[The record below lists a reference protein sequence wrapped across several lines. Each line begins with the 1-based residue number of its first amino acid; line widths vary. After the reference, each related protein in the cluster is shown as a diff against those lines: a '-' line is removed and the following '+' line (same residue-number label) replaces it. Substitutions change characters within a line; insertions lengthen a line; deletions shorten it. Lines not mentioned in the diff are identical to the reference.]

1 MTLFY
6 RMKSCQILVISS
18 LLFFLIPYAISQY
31 REETLD
37 MNEYT
42 FLFLFLAQAIVS
54 VLFWWNPVDGSI
66 IHRIDGRLARTTA
79 IMAIIYL
86 LFYKKFELPI
96 FVYGLFGTFIFAYL
110 SNYHSSREWC
120 SNDHIASHCMFHLIG
135 SLMLGFTMVV

>member
-1 MTLFY
+1 MTLLY

-18 LLFFLIPYAISQY
+18 LLFFLIPYAVSQY
-31 REETLD
+31 REKMLD
-37 MNEYT
+37 INEYT

-54 VLFWWNPVDGSI
+54 VLFWWNPVDGCI
-66 IHRIDGRLARTTA
+66 IHRIDGRLARITA

-86 LFYKKFELPI
+86 LFYKNFELPI
-96 FVYGLFGTFIFAYL
+96 LVYGLFGTFIFAYL
-110 SNYHSSREWC
+110 SNYHSSREWF